1 MNFLYLFAGFVLPGS
16 TFLLK
21 KDYFRWFWFFFFT
34 TLPFLLGVLLL
45 QSANLQNPGF
55 LNWFR
60 GLLVSSIDAS
70 GAISYVI
77 LNILKLIFILYP
89 VVVTPGLFIA
99 GLLID
104 ISGTGGF
111 GIAGSH
117 YREVATCFCIS
128 SALLNILVLLK
139 SYDFLKGK

>member
-1 MNFLYLFAGFVLPGS
+1 MNLLYLIAGFILPGT

-34 TLPFLLGVLLL
+34 TLPFLLGALLL
-45 QSANLQNPGF
+45 QSVNPQSPGF

-60 GLLVSSIDAS
+60 GLLSNPIDAS
-70 GAISYVI
+70 GTISYVI
-77 LNILKLIFILYP
+77 LNILKLIFVLYP
-89 VVVTPGLFIA
+89 LLVTPGLFIS

-104 ISGTGGF
+104 ISGIDGF
-111 GIAGSH
+111 GIVGSH

-139 SYDFLKGK
+139 SYDFLKGT